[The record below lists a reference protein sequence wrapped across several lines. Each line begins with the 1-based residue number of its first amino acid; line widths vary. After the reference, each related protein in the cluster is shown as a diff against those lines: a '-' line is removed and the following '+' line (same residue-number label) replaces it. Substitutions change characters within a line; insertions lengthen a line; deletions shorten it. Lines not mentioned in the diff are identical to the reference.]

1 MIKDD
6 KAVMLV
12 CLLLYPKTGV
22 SFKGGNVVSSLSPLA
37 IDPDLK
43 TSTDIPVKEDEGLC
57 AKQEIVQNNNV
68 LAQWNA

>member
-1 MIKDD
+1 VVKDD

-22 SFKGGNVVSSLSPLA
+22 NFKGGNVISSLSPLA

-43 TSTDIPVKEDEGLC
+43 TSTDVPVKQGEGL
-57 AKQEIVQNNNV
+57 
-68 LAQWNA
+68 

>member
-1 MIKDD
+1 M
-6 KAVMLV
+6 
-12 CLLLYPKTGV
+12 
-22 SFKGGNVVSSLSPLA
+22 SVSSLSPLA